1 MELGVQEV
9 VEALKKGVEEEEA
22 FHRLLPSLAVPLVE
36 EVVVGR
42 HRVRSMQSKGCT
54 RRRQWMLLG
63 SRVEEVVL
71 HLLLS
76 QCSMGRWRWK
86 EVVGVGVHPS
96 DDGVAAM
103 VLQRLKEVEGVEHLC
118 RGLHVAAMVGVLGR
132 TVLHWRQRGQP
143 MVEVPI
149 RDLNLFRG
157 RVLCLCLPMEE
168 EHRILFLMKDH
179 SDPKNKR
186 TREHVRKCE
195 KTRQHRGKK
204 VEMFTYR

>member
-1 MELGVQEV
+1 MVEEEVGSKEFLKGLSVQEV
-9 VEALKKGVEEEEA
+9 VEALKKGAEEVEA
-22 FHRLLPSLAVPLVE
+22 VHCLLPSLAAPLVE

-42 HRVRSMQSKGCT
+42 HRVRSMQSKGCKH
-54 RRRQWMLLG
+54 RRQWMLLG

-76 QCSMGRWRWK
+76 QCSMARWRRK

-103 VLQRLKEVEGVEHLC
+103 VLQRPKEVEEVERLC
-118 RGLHVAAMVGVLGR
+118 RGLHAAAMVGVLRR
-132 TVLHWRQRGQP
+132 TVLHWRQRGPP

-157 RVLCLCLPMEE
+157 RVLYLCLPMEE
-168 EHRILFLMKDH
+168 EHRILFLMKDR
-179 SDPKNKR
+179 SDPMILRCCGYHN
-186 TREHVRKCE
+186 
-195 KTRQHRGKK
+195 
-204 VEMFTYR
+204 